1 MIELVTG
8 ALGLAVALLIM
19 LLIRRDKL
27 HVDHGLGWVLVAV
40 AFALLGFSP
49 GIVDW
54 VAARLGIGY
63 PPVLGL
69 SLAIA
74 VLVIKTLLM
83 DIERSRID
91 VRNRRL
97 TQRVAMLEAQL
108 ASLQE
113 STLPARG
120 DDSGDTA
127 GPDTPP

>member
-97 TQRVAMLEAQL
+97 TQRVAMLEAELRQL
-108 ASLQE
+108 KE
-113 STLPARG
+113 RI
-120 DDSGDTA
+120 DDQVSGQ
-127 GPDTPP
+127 